1 MTLTMRRSA
10 LALLAPALLALA
22 LAAGGA
28 APGFAQQAPRPG
40 GSLVGG
46 PVRLVLN
53 SAPGSAADAVA
64 RVLAE
69 PLAEILGQPVVVENV
84 PGGGGAIGIS
94 RVLQS
99 RRDGTTILSA
109 VSGTLIGPMLDS
121 GLPYEIGRDLIP
133 VSQITAAMA
142 VFVVRPELGVT
153 TLRDFVARAKQD
165 GQPLAFG
172 NYGYGSASHLQGALL
187 ARETGLE
194 AEAVP
199 FNGTS
204 PLISEMLGGRLC
216 CAFIDAGSAREFV
229 RSGRLRPLGS
239 TGPRRAPD
247 LPDLPTLTEQG
258 LANFEPQI
266 WQGMFLPAGTPPA
279 IVDAVGRAMAEATRR
294 PGPTNFIRSVGYE
307 PVGSSPEEFAAMIAH
322 DAPIWRRIIEET
334 GVRIR

>member
-1 MTLTMRRSA
+1 MRKTRRSA
-10 LALLAPALLALA
+10 LALFALA
-22 LAAGGA
+22 LAAGVA
-28 APGFAQQAPRPG
+28 APGAAQQAPRA
-40 GSLVGG
+40 GSAAG

-142 VFVVRPELGVT
+142 VFVVRPDLDVT
-153 TLRDFVARAKQD
+153 TLQDFVARAKRD
-165 GQPLAFG
+165 GQPPAFG

-204 PLISEMLGGRLC
+204 QLISEMLGGRLC

-279 IVDAVGRAMAEATRR
+279 MVAAMGRAMAEATRR
-294 PGPTNFIRSVGYE
+294 PGPAGFIRSVGYE

-322 DAPIWRRIIEET
+322 DAPIWRRIIDET

>member
-1 MTLTMRRSA
+1 MRERKRWALVLLT
-10 LALLAPALLALA
+10 LALA
-22 LAAGGA
+22 GGVA
-28 APGFAQQAPRPG
+28 APGAAQQAPRP
-40 GSLVGG
+40 GG

-142 VFVVRPELGVT
+142 VFAVRPDLEAT
-153 TLRDFVARAKQD
+153 TLRDFVARARRD

-172 NYGYGSASHLQGALL
+172 NYGYGSSSHLQGVLL
-187 ARETGLE
+187 ARETGVE

-204 PLISEMLGGRLC
+204 QLISEMLAGRLC
-216 CAFIDAGSAREFV
+216 CAFIDAGSAREFL
-229 RSGRLRPLGS
+229 RSGRLRALGS

-266 WQGMFLPAGTPPA
+266 WQGMFLPTGTPPA
-279 IVDAVGRAMAEATRR
+279 LVEAVGRAVAEATRR
-294 PGPTNFIRSVGYE
+294 PGPSSFIRSVGYE

-322 DAPIWRRIIEET
+322 DTPIWRRIIDET